1 MYFRVAG
8 MLYSFALGLI
18 LNGVFG
24 EVQNNEQKRLLL
36 HSDTDIATEILT
48 MKSQFNAQAVEIK
61 AQTSEINSLK
71 QQLYTYE
78 HSGKGMLDVIL
89 VFCFSIIKISRPD
102 KHLNTTQRSDLQNP
116 AQHVTKML
124 L

>member
-1 MYFRVAG
+1 MYFRVAE
-8 MLYSFALGLI
+8 MLFSFALCLI

-48 MKSQFNAQAVEIK
+48 LKSQFNVQASEIK
-61 AQTSEINSLK
+61 AQALEIKAQASEINSLK
-71 QQLYTYE
+71 QQLYAYE

-89 VFCFSIIKISRPD
+89 VFCFSIIE
-102 KHLNTTQRSDLQNP
+102 
-116 AQHVTKML
+116 
-124 L
+124 